1 MEVNIR
7 PEQLADRAVIRQ
19 INEEAFGRANEA
31 DLVDALR
38 GAEAVSAS
46 LVADVDGVVAG
57 HILFSPVTV
66 DGPTGRFPA
75 VGLAPLAVR
84 PAYQRRGLGG
94 QLIRAGLEACRQ
106 AGHELVF
113 VLGHADYYP
122 RFGFRPAQ
130 PLGLRWEV
138 AVPVEVFLVAELRP
152 GALAGRSGV
161 LKYHP
166 AFAGV

>member
-1 MEVNIR
+1 MEISIR
-7 PEQLADRAVIRQ
+7 LEQPADLAAIRQ
-19 INEEAFGRANEA
+19 VNEEAFGRPNEA

-38 GAEAVSAS
+38 RAAAVSAS
-46 LVADVDGVVAG
+46 LVAEVGGVIVG

-66 DGPTGRFPA
+66 DGPAGRFPA
-75 VGLAPLAVR
+75 VGLAPMAVR
-84 PAYQRRGLGG
+84 PAYQRQGVGG
-94 QLIRAGLEACRQ
+94 QLIRAGLETCRR

-113 VLGHADYYP
+113 VLGHANYYP

-138 AVPVEVFLVAELRP
+138 AVPVEVFMVAELRP

-161 LKYHP
+161 MKYHP